1 MKISRFEKI
10 QAWQE
15 ARKLVNMVYKAING
29 SKTFGK
35 DFRLV
40 NQMQGA
46 AVSSMS
52 NIAEGF
58 SRKSNKEF
66 IQYLFISK
74 SSAAEVQ
81 SHLYVALDQNYITKE
96 DFEKIYSQAETVSKI
111 DSGFIKYLKSKL
123 KQPKKPKQLNKPKK
137 PKQLN

>member
-1 MKISRFEKI
+1 MKITRFEDIK
-10 QAWQE
+10 AWQE
-15 ARKLVNMVYKAING
+15 ARKLVKFVYAEINN
-29 SKTFGK
+29 SDNFGK
-35 DFRLV
+35 DLRLV

-58 SRKSNKEF
+58 SRREKREF

-81 SHLYVALDQNYITKE
+81 SQLYVALDQKYVNRDE
-96 DFEKIYSQAETVSKI
+96 FDKIYSQAEKVSRM
-111 DSGFIKYLKSKL
+111 DSAFIKYLNSQL
-123 KQPKKPKQLNKPKK
+123 RKPD
-137 PKQLN
+137 

>member
-1 MKISRFEKI
+1 MKIERFEDI
-10 QAWQE
+10 EAWRE
-15 ARKLVNMVYKAING
+15 ARKLVSLIYQVVNKNPEF
-29 SKTFGK
+29 KK

-40 NQMQGA
+40 NQIQAA

-58 SRKSNKEF
+58 SRRSNKEF

-81 SHLYVALDQNYITKE
+81 SQLYVALDQKYISKE
-96 DFEKIYSQAETVSKI
+96 NFNRIYEQAEVVSKM
-111 DSGFIKYLKSKL
+111 DSGFIKYLNSQLKQFNKPNKL
-123 KQPKKPKQLNKPKK
+123 K
-137 PKQLN
+137 